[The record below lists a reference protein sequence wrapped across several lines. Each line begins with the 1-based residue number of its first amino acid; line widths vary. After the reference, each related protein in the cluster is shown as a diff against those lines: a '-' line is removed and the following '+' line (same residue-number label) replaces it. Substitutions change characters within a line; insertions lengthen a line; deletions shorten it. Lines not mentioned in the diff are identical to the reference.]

1 MAELAA
7 VNDLF
12 QVRVKGFLHN
22 QECNNVLHF
31 KAITADGDVELHL
44 IQALIECFV
53 MHLLPGLSSAYILDT
68 VIWKRV
74 HPTLGPDFITTFP
87 PASIGA
93 IVGDSVPSFCAALL
107 SIRTAQGGRSKRGRM
122 FLAGLPESGTTQS
135 GINTSAPTWTAIL
148 AFAACLVDKFI
159 DNAELGTGRYHLGI
173 YSRLI
178 GGAAF
183 PYGATGF
190 TPAVTVSPVVNIATM
205 RSRKVG
211 RGS

>member
-1 MAELAA
+1 MPETAA
-7 VNDLF
+7 INDLF

-22 QECNNVLHF
+22 QECNNVIHF
-31 KAITADGDVELHL
+31 KAITSDDDVDLHL

-53 MHLLPGLSSAYILDT
+53 MHLLPGLSSNMILDT
-68 VIWKRV
+68 VVWKKV
-74 HPTLGPDFITTFP
+74 HPTLGPDFITPFP
-87 PASIGA
+87 AASLGA
-93 IVGDSVPSFCAALL
+93 IVGDSQPSFCAALL

-135 GINTSAPTWTAIL
+135 SINTTAPTWAAIL

-159 DNAELGTGRYHLGI
+159 DNAELGSGRYALGV

-190 TPAVTVSPVVNIATM
+190 TPAVTVSPVSLIATM

>member
-12 QVRVKGFLHN
+12 QVRVKAFLHG
-22 QECNNVLHF
+22 QEVNNVLHF

-44 IQALIECFV
+44 IQVLIECF
-53 MHLLPGLSSAYILDT
+53 MTHLIPGLSSAITLDT
-68 VIWKRV
+68 IVWKRV
-74 HPTLGPDFITTFP
+74 SPTLGPDFITTFP
-87 PASIGA
+87 PLAAGTLI
-93 IVGDSVPSFCAALL
+93 GDSLPSFCAALL

-122 FLAGLPESGTTQS
+122 FLAGLPETASTQS
-135 GINTSAPTWTAIL
+135 NIGTGTPTWAAIL

-159 DNAELGTGRYHLGI
+159 DNPELGTGRYALGI

-178 GGAAF
+178 GGSAF
-183 PYGATGF
+183 PYGAGGF
-190 TPAVTVSPVVNIATM
+190 TPAVSVNAVNLVATM